1 MRDTSTD
8 MSEDMRV
15 RLYGLQTAMVWG
27 DIKGRNSHD
36 MPTNMTGLDKMT

>member
-8 MSEDMRV
+8 MSEDKRV
-15 RLYGLQTAMVWG
+15 RLNGLQTAMVWG

-36 MPTNMTGLDKMT
+36 VPSHMTGLDKMI